1 MKICFYQRLAIS
13 LVAVFM
19 LVMIACFY
27 STNELQ
33 KLTQQEAEQKLHL
46 GLAEHLVQD
55 NPLLKEGVYDYDALG
70 NLFHTLMILGPNFE
84 FYYLDPQG
92 KILTYS
98 AEPGKVKAKKVDI
111 APIKH
116 LIGDGKSFPIEGD
129 DPRQLG
135 RHKIFSAAP
144 VYNDNKLQGYL
155 YVIIGGERYDSIL
168 ANLQNSQSMREIA
181 LFMVAGLTLLLIAL
195 LVMFKYFTTPLR
207 RLSDDME
214 KVREA
219 DFHREHVPRDLAVW
233 NKNSHNEVDRLGC
246 AFTDMLSHID
256 HQFEKL
262 SKIDTQRRVLLA
274 DLSHDLRTPL
284 ASLQGYIETLA
295 LNEDTLSAKD
305 RKHFVDVSLKN
316 AKNLKHLIDQIF
328 ELAYL
333 EGGQVTLHQ
342 EPFPLGE
349 LLHDVAAKFALDAQ
363 NKGIEIRV
371 IPNHFEYH
379 VFADIGKLER
389 VLTNLIANAI
399 RHTPANGKVD
409 LVVAIHNDKLR
420 VDIRDTGVGISDK
433 EIAFIFDARYQASNT
448 EKDTCSHAGLGL
460 AICQKLMALLNSD
473 LKVESKLG
481 KGTCFS
487 FELTLVNG
495 GPLAH

>member
-1 MKICFYQRLAIS
+1 MRICFYQRLAIS

-33 KLTQQEAEQKLHL
+33 KLTQQEAQQKLHL
-46 GLAEHLVQD
+46 GLAEHLVSD
-55 NPLLKEGVYDYDALG
+55 NPLLKEGVYDYAALG

-98 AEPGKVKAKKVDI
+98 ATPGKVKATSVNVG
-111 APIKH
+111 PIKQ
-116 LIGDGKSFPIEGD
+116 LIGDNQSFPVEGD

-144 VYNDNKLQGYL
+144 VYNNEQLQGYL

-181 LFMVAGLTLLLIAL
+181 IFLVVGLLLLLIAL
-195 LVMFKYFTTPLR
+195 LAMFKYFTSPLK
-207 RLSDDME
+207 RLSDDMD
-214 KVREA
+214 KVRDA
-219 DFHREHVPRDLAVW
+219 DFHRDQLPRDLALW
-233 NKNSHNEVDRLGC
+233 NKNSYNEVDRLGC
-246 AFTDMLSHID
+246 AFTEMLAHID
-256 HQFEKL
+256 SQFDQL

-295 LNEDTLSAKD
+295 INADTLSVED
-305 RKHFVDVSLKN
+305 RKHFVDISLKN

-342 EPFPLGE
+342 EPFPLGD

-363 NKGIEIRV
+363 EKNIEIRV
-371 IPNHFEYH
+371 SPNHFEYH

-399 RHTPANGKVD
+399 RHTPEFGKID
-409 LVVAIHNDKLR
+409 LVVATHNEKLR
-420 VDIRDTGVGISDK
+420 VDIRDTGIGISDK
-433 EIAFIFDARYQASNT
+433 EIAFIFDARYQANNT
-448 EKDTCSHAGLGL
+448 EKDACSHAGLGL
-460 AICQKLMALLNSD
+460 AICRKLMALLNSD
-473 LKVESKLG
+473 LKVESQLG

-487 FELTLVNG
+487 FELTLVNNNH
-495 GPLAH
+495 LAH

>member
-55 NPLLKEGVYDYDALG
+55 NPLLKEGVYDYEALG
-70 NLFHTLMILGPNFE
+70 NLFHTLMVLGPNFE
-84 FYYLDPQG
+84 FYYIDPKG

-98 AEPGKVKAKKVDI
+98 AQPGKVKATSVDI
-111 APIKH
+111 EPIKK
-116 LIGDGKSFPIEGD
+116 LISDDRSFPVQGD

-144 VYNDNKLQGYL
+144 VYNDDKLQGYL

-168 ANLQNSQSMREIA
+168 AHLQGSQSMREIA
-181 LFMVAGLTLLLIAL
+181 IFMVVGLMLLLIAL
-195 LVMFKYFTTPLR
+195 LVMFKYFTKPLR

-219 DFHREHVPRDLAVW
+219 DFHRQQVPRDLAVW
-233 NKNSHNEVDRLGC
+233 NQNSHNEVDRLGC
-246 AFTDMLSHID
+246 AFNDMLSHID
-256 HQFEKL
+256 EQFEKL

-295 LNEDTLSAKD
+295 LNEQTLSQEN
-305 RKHFVDVSLKN
+305 RKHFVDISLKN

-363 NKGIEIRV
+363 NKNIEIRV

-379 VFADIGKLER
+379 VIADIGKLER

-399 RHTPANGKVD
+399 RHTPESGKID
-409 LVVAIHNDKLR
+409 LAVAIHNDKLK
-420 VDIRDTGVGISDK
+420 VDIRDTGVGISEK

-448 EKDTCSHAGLGL
+448 EKDTCRHAGLGL

-481 KGTCFS
+481 IGTCFS

-495 GPLAH
+495 SPLAH

>member
-1 MKICFYQRLAIS
+1 MRICFYQRLAIS

-33 KLTQQEAEQKLHL
+33 KLTQQEAQQKLHL
-46 GLAEHLVQD
+46 GLAEHLVSD
-55 NPLLKEGVYDYDALG
+55 NPLLKEGVYDYAALG

-98 AEPGKVKAKKVDI
+98 ATPGKVKATSVNVG
-111 APIKH
+111 PIKQ
-116 LIGDGKSFPIEGD
+116 LIGDNQSFPVEGD

-144 VYNDNKLQGYL
+144 VYNNEQLQGYL

-181 LFMVAGLTLLLIAL
+181 IFLVVGLLLLLIAL
-195 LVMFKYFTTPLR
+195 LAMFKYFTSPLK
-207 RLSDDME
+207 RLSDDMD
-214 KVREA
+214 KVRDA
-219 DFHREHVPRDLAVW
+219 DFHRDQLPRDLALW
-233 NKNSHNEVDRLGC
+233 NKNSYNEVDRLGC
-246 AFTDMLSHID
+246 AFTEMLAHID
-256 HQFEKL
+256 SQFDQL

-295 LNEDTLSAKD
+295 INADTLSVED
-305 RKHFVDVSLKN
+305 RKHFVDISLKN

-342 EPFPLGE
+342 EPFPLGD

-363 NKGIEIRV
+363 EKNIEIRV
-371 IPNHFEYH
+371 SPNHFEYH

-399 RHTPANGKVD
+399 RHTPEFGKID
-409 LVVAIHNDKLR
+409 LVVATRNEKLR
-420 VDIRDTGVGISDK
+420 VDIRDTGIGISDK
-433 EIAFIFDARYQASNT
+433 EIAFIFDARYQANNT
-448 EKDTCSHAGLGL
+448 EKDACSHAGLGL
-460 AICQKLMALLNSD
+460 AICRKLMALLNSD
-473 LKVESKLG
+473 LKVESQLG

-487 FELTLVNG
+487 FELTLVNNNH
-495 GPLAH
+495 LAH